1 MSRYTGPTWK
11 ISRRLNYSIS
21 ETGKELQKRAYA
33 PGQHGNK
40 RKKIS
45 EYGLQLQSHTLTRT
59 YGNTRNA

>member
-45 EYGLQLQSHTLTRT
+45 EYGLQLQEKQNEAKRK
-59 YGNTRNA
+59 RMRA